1 MELFAKAL
9 TLTFVPQV
17 TFYELRAGLLPD
29 FQTLPHAFF
38 ALRAISR
45 TSSQV

>member
-1 MELFAKAL
+1 MTCASHASAMLLYPEDLQ
-9 TLTFVPQV
+9 PV
-17 TFYELRAGLLPD
+17 T
-29 FQTLPHAFF
+29 HAFF